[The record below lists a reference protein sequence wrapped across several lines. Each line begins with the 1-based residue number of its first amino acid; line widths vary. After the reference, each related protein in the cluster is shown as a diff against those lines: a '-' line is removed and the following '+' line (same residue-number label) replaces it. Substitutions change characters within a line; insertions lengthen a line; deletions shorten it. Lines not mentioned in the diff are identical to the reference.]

1 MLVTKEPLIQTMA
14 CVNWPDTYPD
24 RPEVEFDVRCTGEE
38 LLLAFRVREEFTR
51 AVCAADRENIWED
64 SCVEFFF
71 APDADGLYYNFECSC
86 IGKLLLCCGR
96 GRENRV
102 SLPEEAYSA
111 VRRRGSLGA
120 LRNPAD
126 SGMGAGTR
134 HSGAGAGVPRLPKLQ
149 RHACAREF
157 LQMRKHAAAPA
168 LSELGSRG
176 HARTGL
182 PPSGIF

>member
-111 VRRRGSLGA
+111 VRRRGSLGDRPFGIRQIPEWELELA
-120 LRNPAD
+120 FRRGRWRSATSEASAACMRAGISTNAETCCR
-126 SGMGAGTR
+126 AGT
-134 HSGAGAGVPRLPKLQ
+134 
-149 RHACAREF
+149 
-157 LQMRKHAAAPA
+157 
-168 LSELGSRG
+168 
-176 HARTGL
+176 
-182 PPSGIF
+182 I